1 MLFKTLIM
9 KKTALLI
16 LSIAS
21 YFNMF
26 SQAEITENEIKD
38 HIEFLILDKNGGRFP
53 GEKGTKRVAKYIK
66 KEFKTIGLKP
76 LSKSYEQHFKAQ
88 LRVDKGINEKPEVT
102 TCNVIGFIEG
112 NDLDLKNEY
121 IVLGAHYDHLGL
133 GGPSSKSDK
142 RGVVYHGAD
151 DNASGTAALLE
162 IAEKLISRQDELK
175 RSVIFIAFGA
185 EEQGLL
191 GSKYFIENPL
201 IPLSQ
206 IKLMINMD
214 MVGRLNENKHVYAG
228 GAGTFTNGVDF
239 MKNLGKSLG
248 LNPIVHAGSVGG
260 SDHVSFYKKNISVL
274 GIHTG
279 GHPQYHTPEDT
290 LELIN
295 LEGEK
300 LVCEYVF
307 QTILNKASTIDNIEF
322 INQD

>member
-1 MLFKTLIM
+1 MLFKTLKM
-9 KKTALLI
+9 KKTALLV

-21 YFNMF
+21 YFSMF

-38 HIEFLILDKNGGRFP
+38 HIEFLILDKNGGRYP
-53 GEKGTKRVAKYIK
+53 GEKGAKRVVKYIK

-76 LSKSYEQHFKAQ
+76 LSKNYQQHFKAH
-88 LRVDKGINEKPEVT
+88 LRVDKGVDEKPEVT

-112 NDLDLKNEY
+112 NDPVLKNEY

-162 IAEKLISRQDELK
+162 IAEKLVSKKETLK
-175 RSVIFIAFGA
+175 RSVLFIAFGA

-191 GSKYFIENPL
+191 GSKYFVKNPL

-214 MVGRLNENKHVYAG
+214 MVGRLNAKKHVYMG
-228 GAGTFTNGVDF
+228 GAGTLPNGVSF
-239 MKNLGKSLG
+239 MTTLGKSLG
-248 LNPIVHAGSVGG
+248 FNPIVHAGSVGG
-260 SDHVSFYKKNISVL
+260 SDHVSFYKAGIPVL

-300 LVCEYVF
+300 QVCEYIF
-307 QTILNKASTIDNIEF
+307 QTIIKKANTLESMQF

>member
-26 SQAEITENEIKD
+26 SQAEITKNEIKD

-53 GEKGTKRVAKYIK
+53 GEKGTKRVVKYIK

-175 RSVIFIAFGA
+175 RSVLFIAFGA

-191 GSKYFIENPL
+191 GSKYFTENPS

>member
-1 MLFKTLIM
+1 MLFKTLKM

-16 LSIAS
+16 LFIAS
-21 YFNMF
+21 HF
-26 SQAEITENEIKD
+26 SMLSQTEITENEIKD

-53 GEKGTKRVAKYIK
+53 GEKGAKRVVKYIT
-66 KEFKTIGLKP
+66 KEFKTMDLQP
-76 LSKSYEQHFKAQ
+76 LSKKYKQHFKAQ
-88 LRVDKGINEKPEVT
+88 LRVDKGIDEKPEVT

-112 NDLDLKNEY
+112 NDPVLKNEY

-162 IAEKLISRQDELK
+162 IAEKLVSKKEALK
-175 RSVIFIAFGA
+175 RSIIFIAFGA

-191 GSKYFIENPL
+191 GSKYFVQNPL
-201 IPLSQ
+201 VPISK

-214 MVGRLNENKHVYAG
+214 MVGRLNAKKHIYMG
-228 GAGTFTNGVDF
+228 GAGTFPNGVSF
-239 MKNLGKSLG
+239 MSTLGKSLG
-248 LNPIVHAGSVGG
+248 FNPIVHAGGVGG
-260 SDHVSFYKKNISVL
+260 SDHVSFYKAGISVL
-274 GIHTG
+274 GMHTG

-300 LVCEYVF
+300 QVCEYIF
-307 QTILNKASTIDNIEF
+307 QTILNKASTADTIEF